1 MSSLFRKRSL
11 EVKSQAVKTTV
22 LISHYLLIIRLQ
34 DASFLTSHVADL
46 QYNTFNNQSFLLMS
60 SL

>member
-11 EVKSQAVKTTV
+11 EVKSQAVKTIV

-34 DASFLTSHVADL
+34 DASFMTSHVADL